1 MVIVRYKNQDM
12 LLNIMQMAF
21 SVRKEAEVN
30 EKFVRIHRIGLE
42 KRDREGFTALFNG
55 NIADAIEKFS
65 LAERHCRKL
74 AVLLQSTV
82 EKNRALEGSLE
93 LSNRVANLRALNNGN
108 GIQTGAAML
117 KLLVELKR
125 EY

>member
-1 MVIVRYKNQDM
+1 MVFAVR
-12 LLNIMQMAF
+12 
-21 SVRKEAEVN
+21 REAEVN
-30 EKFVRIHRIGLE
+30 EKFVRIHRIGFE

-74 AVLLQSTV
+74 SVVLQSAA
-82 EKNRALEGSLE
+82 EKSRALEGSLE
-93 LSNRVANLRALNNGN
+93 MSNRVANLRALNHGN
-108 GIQTGAAML
+108 GVQTGAAML

-125 EY
+125 